1 MPAYLVGT
9 VRILDAERFAQYAA
23 AIRGLAA
30 EHGGEPLVAGLV
42 TDVAEGDS
50 PVGERVV
57 VTRFPSVQQ
66 AKDYLASTAYQSAKT
81 LRAGAAELEL
91 RVVEG

>member
-9 VRILDAERFAQYAA
+9 VRILDAERFAAYAA

-30 EHGGEPLVAGLV
+30 QHGGEPLVAGRV
-42 TDVAEGDS
+42 TAVLEGDS

-57 VTRFPSVQQ
+57 VTRFPSAQQ
-66 AKDYLASTAYQSAKT
+66 ARDYLASAAYQSAKA

-91 RVVEG
+91 RVVES